1 MRPSSFQAA
10 SMGPTMS
17 GIVKPPKLL
26 PMVVS
31 PITRPCFPRNQ
42 METSRPAGSVV
53 DPENARYW
61 KKLRAYQCHSWDMKG
76 LKRKLPPMMSNA
88 PTMSG
93 LAPRLS
99 MNLPR
104 NGAVRAPTATKDSD
118 ALMAVRCHPNASSSG
133 PMNSPKA

>member
-1 MRPSSFQAA
+1 
-10 SMGPTMS
+10 MS

-31 PITRPCFPRNQ
+31 PITRPCFCRNQ

-53 DPENARYW
+53 DPENAKYW
-61 KKLRAYQCHSWDMKG
+61 KKLRAYQCQSWDMRG
-76 LKRKLPPMMSNA
+76 LNRKLAPMMRSA
-88 PTMSG
+88 PAIRG
-93 LAPRLS
+93 RAPRLS

-104 NGAVRAPTATKDSD
+104 NGAVSAPTATNDSD
-118 ALMAVRCHPNASSSG
+118 ALMAVRCHPNVSSSG